1 MLDGGIEETR
11 RGEGESVWLFF
22 FFDQARNGMLVFMEG
37 RD

>member
-22 FFDQARNGMLVFMEG
+22 CDQARNGMLVFMEG